1 MSKMAVGDA
10 LVLIPFS
17 RLLLKNLSQR
27 VKYLSKYWFYCSRGH
42 CSILFVQ
49 VTNLIWPSDLRFRA
63 HTRVST
69 YGRWRGFLSKIG
81 VFSSVGKGGKAG
93 KFWCV
98 LFLIR
103 FVPFMWL
110 KLLWDFRG
118 VRILSAGSDQSA
130 AAVGVFT
137 AIFCHFSTQ
146 NRSHKG
152 IMVNY
157 AVCYDHSSILSH
169 LEQPGAV
176 LSPPE

>member
-1 MSKMAVGDA
+1 MVLEDVVQSYLCRFRTGFGPQIVASELTLEFQRTAVGGD
-10 LVLIPFS
+10 FCQKS
-17 RLLLKNLSQR
+17 G
-27 VKYLSKYWFYCSRGH
+27 YF
-42 CSILFVQ
+42 
-49 VTNLIWPSDLRFRA
+49 
-63 HTRVST
+63 RVSA
-69 YGRWRGFLSKIG
+69 RAARPVSADAF
-81 VFSSVGKGGKAG
+81 
-93 KFWCV
+93 

-157 AVCYDHSSILSH
+157 AVCYDHSSMLSH